1 MEEKK
6 AMSKDVMNS
15 EVVGVSREEFA
26 SLVKLAND
34 GDEAALD
41 HLRHIL
47 DENPQI
53 WQRVGDLA
61 THAEMALIQTIANG
75 NKLLA
80 ESLTRKIAEMKEE
93 LAGPAPTRLEELAV
107 QRIIVCWLEC
117 QWADACFPS
126 PATEN
131 LPVAKFVLKLKES
144 AMTRFTKGM
153 KAMELA
159 RRLLP
164 STVVVPV
171 AGHQDNGHTGG
182 SGHHKNGGVHN
193 GHTNGQA
200 SKKKKKARDSA
211 KTGSYANRMKLLMPE
226 PANSS
231 GPSS

>member
-1 MEEKK
+1 
-6 AMSKDVMNS
+6 
-15 EVVGVSREEFA
+15 
-26 SLVKLAND
+26 
-34 GDEAALD
+34 
-41 HLRHIL
+41 
-47 DENPQI
+47 
-53 WQRVGDLA
+53 
-61 THAEMALIQTIANG
+61 MALIQTIANG

-80 ESLTRKIAEMKEE
+80 ESLTRKIAEMKEK

-200 SKKKKKARDSA
+200 SKKKKARDSA